1 MHTMFLSNFL
11 LKKILKYEQKKN
23 MLGVYKGIFKYF
35 SQICLSMSSTLT
47 VVHASETLNFRP

>member
-23 MLGVYKGIFKYF
+23 MFGVYKGRFKYF
-35 SQICLSMSSTLT
+35 SEICLSMSSTLT
-47 VVHASETLNFRP
+47 IVHASKTLSFRP